1 MKQRAQQRHKRL
13 QPHAQDRPGRVR
25 LLRPASGCRVVLTVK
40 LLNRRMMKDFSS
52 SWDIRATL
60 MFFLK
65 NGQQIGK
72 LIGANK
78 RELEKESASS
88 R

>member
-1 MKQRAQQRHKRL
+1 
-13 QPHAQDRPGRVR
+13 
-25 LLRPASGCRVVLTVK
+25 
-40 LLNRRMMKDFSS
+40 
-52 SWDIRATL
+52 

-72 LIGANK
+72 LVGANK

>member
-1 MKQRAQQRHKRL
+1 VIDL
-13 QPHAQDRPGRVR
+13 Q
-25 LLRPASGCRVVLTVK
+25 
-40 LLNRRMMKDFSS
+40 DFSS
-52 SWDIRATL
+52 SWVIRATP

-72 LIGANK
+72 LVGANK

>member
-1 MKQRAQQRHKRL
+1 VSPTCSHNLIRFVIDL
-13 QPHAQDRPGRVR
+13 Q
-25 LLRPASGCRVVLTVK
+25 
-40 LLNRRMMKDFSS
+40 DFSS
-52 SWDIRATL
+52 SWDIRATP